1 MSLPRETDGK
11 KQTLKGNILGER
23 GSNTPRN
30 KRGALFFSV
39 KKSVRV
45 IFTTIRDQES
55 CFLSPQIYCCR
66 RPRRPDQELYVP
78 GALRK
83 AKCDQLKESEST
95 ESAINSTE
103 SKSENRD
110 ISKGNKD
117 SCNNAVPST
126 LFTSQDGHDDT
137 IIPKS
142 TVHESQTDECSFHST
157 LSTSGKED
165 DSIIEGTDNTSFVT
179 TVQDTNGP
187 SHLFIDEQ
195 VWSENKKS
203 NRENMKK
210 SDSDPVVTTSENLT
224 SNGSVKEYGDMP
236 QVRDERDESVPKTRR
251 KVTDYQSLRTIS
263 EKESSN
269 GESNRKKDIVVNCV
283 ISQTPMVT
291 SQIRNDSVEKSVL
304 TAEDEN
310 SDNLNIKPL
319 TENVIIPSN
328 KTQAIVKSETNCEN
342 VSIEESMAEESSSL
356 GIENQSF
363 QDDSLKT
370 TIEGSEALAADCD
383 ATVDFGS
390 EDKVELN
397 ERRNGNKE
405 AFQSHCVSVDKEG
418 QKNAVKHIEEDVTT
432 FKLHGN
438 EITIEAVCRNAL
450 NSKTSSVVSS
460 DVVNAT
466 SSNDNNKNLESENST
481 SGSGN
486 SVDIKDEN
494 IQTLPKTIEDAP
506 GSVRTELN
514 ENTGDVDTEQQKT
527 SKKKKGKK
535 TKSKE
540 QAEDKI
546 KSKEKVEKKRKKE
559 KKNVKDKIEKEVNLD
574 SVEEKKSKLTVRSAK
589 EQDKKSLSTC
599 QVVTAKTLMSDSSCT
614 EDSSSAKNDNDD
626 DDNWESNFDESG
638 DCLNPDYLEEV

>member
-1 MSLPRETDGK
+1 M
-11 KQTLKGNILGER
+11 
-23 GSNTPRN
+23 
-30 KRGALFFSV
+30 
-39 KKSVRV
+39 
-45 IFTTIRDQES
+45 
-55 CFLSPQIYCCR
+55 
-66 RPRRPDQELYVP
+66 YVP

-117 SCNNAVPST
+117 SCSNAVPST
-126 LFTSQDGHDDT
+126 LFTSHDGHDDT

-142 TVHESQTDECSFHST
+142 TVHESQTDECSFHGT
-157 LSTSGKED
+157 LSTSEKED
-165 DSIIEGTDNTSFVT
+165 DSIIDGTEKTSLDT

-195 VWSENKKS
+195 VFSANKKS
-203 NRENMKK
+203 VRENMKE

-224 SNGSVKEYGDMP
+224 SNDSGKEYDDMP
-236 QVRDERDESVPKTRR
+236 QVRDKSDESVLKT
-251 KVTDYQSLRTIS
+251 Q
-263 EKESSN
+263 SSN
-269 GESNRKKDIVVNCV
+269 GETNRNRDVVVNCV

-291 SQIRNDSVEKSVL
+291 SQITNNSVEKSLL

-319 TENVIIPSN
+319 TENIIIPSN
-328 KTQAIVKSETNCEN
+328 KTQEIVKSETNCEN
-342 VSIEESMAEESSSL
+342 VSVEETLEEESSSL

-370 TIEGSEALAADCD
+370 TIEGSAALTADCD

-390 EDKVELN
+390 EDKVEWN
-397 ERRNGNKE
+397 ERRKGNKE
-405 AFQSHCVSVDKEG
+405 TFQSHCVSVDKEG
-418 QKNAVKHIEEDVTT
+418 QEHAVKHIEEDVTN
-432 FKLHGN
+432 FKMHDNG
-438 EITIEAVCRNAL
+438 ITIEEELTISEKASKAVCRNAAV
-450 NSKTSSVVSS
+450 NSPVNSSEVSS

-466 SSNDNNKNLESENST
+466 SSNDTNENLESENRK

-486 SVDIKDEN
+486 SIDIKDEK
-494 IQTLPKTIEDAP
+494 IQTMPKTIEDAT

-514 ENTGDVDTEQQKT
+514 ENAGDVETEQQKT

-535 TKSKE
+535 NKSKE
-540 QAEDKI
+540 QTEDKI

-559 KKNVKDKIEKEVNLD
+559 KKNVKDKIDKEVNLD
-574 SVEEKKSKLTVRSAK
+574 SVEEKKSKLTVKSAK
-589 EQDKKSLSTC
+589 EQDKKNLSTC
-599 QVVTAKTLMSDSSCT
+599 QVATAKKMVTDSSCT
-614 EDSSSAKNDNDD
+614 EESFSAKNDDD

-638 DCLNPDYLEEV
+638 DCLNPEYLEEV

>member
-1 MSLPRETDGK
+1 M
-11 KQTLKGNILGER
+11 
-23 GSNTPRN
+23 
-30 KRGALFFSV
+30 
-39 KKSVRV
+39 
-45 IFTTIRDQES
+45 
-55 CFLSPQIYCCR
+55 
-66 RPRRPDQELYVP
+66 YVP

-83 AKCDQLKESEST
+83 AKCDQLKENEST

-137 IIPKS
+137 TIPKS
-142 TVHESQTDECSFHST
+142 TVHESQTDECSSHSA
-157 LSTSGKED
+157 LSTSEKED
-165 DSIIEGTDNTSFVT
+165 DSIIEGTEKTSLDT

-203 NRENMKK
+203 NRENKK
-210 SDSDPVVTTSENLT
+210 ESDSDLVVTTSENLT
-224 SNGSVKEYGDMP
+224 SNDSVKEFDDMP
-236 QVRDERDESVPKTRR
+236 QEKVERDAGVPKTLH
-251 KVTDYQSLRTIS
+251 KITDDQSLHTIS

-269 GESNRKKDIVVNCV
+269 GETNHKKDVVVNCV

-291 SQIRNDSVEKSVL
+291 SQIGNDSVEKSLL
-304 TAEDEN
+304 TAEDKN
-310 SDNLNIKPL
+310 SDNLNIKL
-319 TENVIIPSN
+319 LSN
-328 KTQAIVKSETNCEN
+328 KTQEIVKSETNCEN
-342 VSIEESMAEESSSL
+342 VSVEETLEEESSSL

-363 QDDSLKT
+363 HDDSLET
-370 TIEGSEALAADCD
+370 TIEGSAALAADCD

-390 EDKVELN
+390 EDKVEWN

-418 QKNAVKHIEEDVTT
+418 QKHAVKHIEDVTN
-432 FKLHGN
+432 FKLHDNG
-438 EITIEAVCRNAL
+438 ITIEEEFVTSKKASNAVCRNAV
-450 NSKTSSVVSS
+450 NSKNSS

-466 SSNDNNKNLESENST
+466 FSNDDIENLESENST

-486 SVDIKDEN
+486 SVDIKDKN

-514 ENTGDVDTEQQKT
+514 ENAGDVDTEPQKT
-527 SKKKKGKK
+527 FKKKKGKK

-540 QAEDKI
+540 QTEDKR

-559 KKNVKDKIEKEVNLD
+559 KKHVKDKTEKEVNLD
-574 SVEEKKSKLTVRSAK
+574 SAEEKKSKLSVRSAK
-589 EQDKKSLSTC
+589 EQDKKSLNTC
-599 QVVTAKTLMSDSSCT
+599 QVVTEKTLMSDSSCT
-614 EDSSSAKNDNDD
+614 EESCSTKNDNDDDD